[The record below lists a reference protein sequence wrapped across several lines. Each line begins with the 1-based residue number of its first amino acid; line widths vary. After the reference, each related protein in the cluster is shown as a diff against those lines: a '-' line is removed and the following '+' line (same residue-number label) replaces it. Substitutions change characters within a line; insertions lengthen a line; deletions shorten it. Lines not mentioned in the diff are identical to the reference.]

1 MKIIGHKGAAWY
13 ATENTIESFVQAI
26 KIWCDRAELDVRVTK
41 DNFVVVFHDKEL
53 SKLTNW
59 VWTIEELNLNEI
71 KKLSYWTWWSI
82 PTLQDVIDVC
92 KDKIDLQIE
101 LKWENTPILV
111 NEIVK
116 KNKLEKNVVI
126 TSFKKDYIKQI
137 KLLNPILTVW
147 LLFWKDED
155 LEYIWDLIREIPLD
169 FLAPS
174 SSIVTDDLVK
184 RAHSLNKVVYAYM
197 VNDIP
202 TYNKLILMGV
212 DEIWTDFPKLFK

>member
-71 KKLSYWTWWSI
+71 KKIFYWTWWSI
-82 PTLQDVIDVC
+82 PTLQDVIDLC

-111 NEIVK
+111 NEIIK

-126 TSFKKDYIKQI
+126 TSFKKEYIKQI
-137 KLLNPILTVW
+137 KLLNPILIVW
-147 LLFWKDED
+147 LLFWKEED

-169 FLAPS
+169 FLAPYS
-174 SSIVTDDLVK
+174 GIITHGFVEK
-184 RAHSLNKVVYAYM
+184 AHSLNKVVYAYM
-197 VNDIP
+197 VNDIS
-202 TYNKLILMGV
+202 TYNNLMLMGV